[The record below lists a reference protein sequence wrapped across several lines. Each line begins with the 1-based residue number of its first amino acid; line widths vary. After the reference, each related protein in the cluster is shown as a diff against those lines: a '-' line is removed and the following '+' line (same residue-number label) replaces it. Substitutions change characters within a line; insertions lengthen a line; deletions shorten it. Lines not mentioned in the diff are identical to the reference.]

1 MHKGTVSNLGVFKPK
16 TNIKLRGM
24 TLQDDLKSENK
35 KILLHKKK
43 KKVKIRK

>member
-43 KKVKIRK
+43 K